1 MRMRSVPERTV
12 TVRTSSLAIF
22 KKARTLAPV
31 QESIGRS
38 VFAFSAL
45 FRPCDDRKDWD
56 RHTMPPPVGLAAL
69 WGALLDELW
78 QPRRRTFASG
88 GMHRSTIPRPAF
100 RVKYATGPNRTGR
113 AGPGGPGRAV
123 RTRSLPRT
131 VIGRLGRTVRTCRGL
146 ALPSRFFHSAPFLFN
161 CRAPGRD
168 DEPHAGDLGPP
179 RRRTG
184 PSSRSDT
191 TTACESPI
199 RPGPVRCSCLE
210 SGVRTGGRM
219 RSGVR
224 HNDNSLTAASGPK
237 YSAKAP
243 SEAPPSAC
251 SVGLRSGGREGAVC
265 RLRDGRTDGRTE
277 GGKGARIDC
286 QGKGTGGPA
295 GRGAGPCHA
304 RCTSE
309 RVIVGCAAGCV
320 AGAAGRGAGAQGTP
334 GGQGRGQGREVEPQG
349 GPEVLVYVGKRERD
363 GGGMYASPKTGEG
376 DGSPVSSQGSR
387 GGSAGGGHRGRP
399 REGEAS

>member
-1 MRMRSVPERTV
+1 
-12 TVRTSSLAIF
+12 
-22 KKARTLAPV
+22 
-31 QESIGRS
+31 
-38 VFAFSAL
+38 
-45 FRPCDDRKDWD
+45 
-56 RHTMPPPVGLAAL
+56 
-69 WGALLDELW
+69 
-78 QPRRRTFASG
+78 
-88 GMHRSTIPRPAF
+88 MHRSTIPRPAF

-243 SEAPPSAC
+243 SEAPPSALETVRWPASFPC
-251 SVGLRSGGREGAVC
+251 SGSLVPPGPQQRLLRRSSLGREGGRC
-265 RLRDGRTDGRTE
+265 LSPEGRTDGRTD
-277 GGKGARIDC
+277 G
-286 QGKGTGGPA
+286 
-295 GRGAGPCHA
+295 
-304 RCTSE
+304 
-309 RVIVGCAAGCV
+309 
-320 AGAAGRGAGAQGTP
+320 
-334 GGQGRGQGREVEPQG
+334 GRE
-349 GPEVLVYVGKRERD
+349 R
-363 GGGMYASPKTGEG
+363 
-376 DGSPVSSQGSR
+376 
-387 GGSAGGGHRGRP
+387 SAH
-399 REGEAS
+399 